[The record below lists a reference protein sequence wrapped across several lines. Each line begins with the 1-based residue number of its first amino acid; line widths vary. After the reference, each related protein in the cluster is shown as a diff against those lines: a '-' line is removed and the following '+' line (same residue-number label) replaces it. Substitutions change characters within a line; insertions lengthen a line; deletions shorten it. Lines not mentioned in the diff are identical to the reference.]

1 MEVRIAERIKPARQS
16 GHRSYRHDVL
26 FSICRVYGIG
36 GKAMGTVRGRCLLL
50 ATSATAVV
58 VLAFSVGARAQEVH
72 AGQNSQS
79 SSSQAEHLAAP
90 HPLTA
95 ERSPEMEKLAT
106 MLVGNWEVVATREPS
121 AARPKGLRNTGT
133 NRIVLGPGGR
143 SIVENFHTEGDTGP
157 RSALGILWWDAKAQG
172 YRTMFCDTVD
182 PAGCSVYDGLGK
194 WEGNDLIFEF
204 KLDHDGI
211 KINGKEMFMVTSPFS
226 YTVRFFESRNGG
238 PEDATWTV
246 NNTKAE

>member
-1 MEVRIAERIKPARQS
+1 
-16 GHRSYRHDVL
+16 
-26 FSICRVYGIG
+26 
-36 GKAMGTVRGRCLLL
+36 MGSVRGRHLLLPIL
-50 ATSATAVV
+50 ATSAF
-58 VLAFSVGARAQEVH
+58 VLAFSLGALAQEVH

-79 SSSQAEHLAAP
+79 TPSQTERPAAP

-143 SIVENFHTEGDTGP
+143 SIVENYHTEGDTGP

-211 KINGKEMFMVTSPFS
+211 KINGKEILMTTSPYS

-246 NNTKAE
+246 SNTKAE